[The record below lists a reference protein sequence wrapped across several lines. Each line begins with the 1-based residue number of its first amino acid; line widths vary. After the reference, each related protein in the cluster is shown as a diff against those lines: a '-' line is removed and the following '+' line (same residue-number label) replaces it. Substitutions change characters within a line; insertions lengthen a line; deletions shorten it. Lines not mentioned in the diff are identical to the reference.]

1 VINYV
6 LKLLS
11 SGNEEFGVD
20 DRDNDG
26 WTALC
31 WAARGCGSEFGAP
44 AVGAQFEVVKLLLD
58 RGANPDVQVRFSTK
72 ESWTPLKIALYSSSV
87 DDVKL
92 LDTATV
98 KEAGEDRHEEA
109 TLKLVTSS
117 TKAFLHAD
125 SYCMFCL
132 GVSAPSSYRVFKSK
146 LTLG

>member
-1 VINYV
+1 
-6 LKLLS
+6 
-11 SGNEEFGVD
+11 
-20 DRDNDG
+20 
-26 WTALC
+26 
-31 WAARGCGSEFGAP
+31 
-44 AVGAQFEVVKLLLD
+44 
-58 RGANPDVQVRFSTK
+58 VRIQ
-72 ESWTPLKIALYSSSV
+72 IALYSSSV